1 MLRVLLIIGILLVL
15 FWAILIGIP
24 TLDRE
29 DAMERQQQLE
39 KSHFVLKSESLNENI
54 YQSKRTGR
62 CYLVIWH
69 SGTVELPIEECQ

>member
-1 MLRVLLIIGILLVL
+1 MLRGLLILGILLTV
-15 FWAILIGIP
+15 FWAIF

-29 DAMERQQQLE
+29 DAMERQKTLE

-62 CYLVIWH
+62 CYLIVWH